1 MICIL
6 PYTILYEWYIY
17 NACILLEIFVFLSYF
32 IKIFLGDR
40 DKFCLPE
47 DVTIVHAEFTYY
59 YYPGDITF
67 PCK

>member
-1 MICIL
+1 MK
-6 PYTILYEWYIY
+6 YIH
-17 NACILLEIFVFLSYF
+17 NACMLLENIFTFLLHF
-32 IKIFLGDR
+32 IALFLCCLGDR

>member
-1 MICIL
+1 M
-6 PYTILYEWYIY
+6 
-17 NACILLEIFVFLSYF
+17 LLENIFTFLLHF
-32 IKIFLGDR
+32 IEIFLCYLGDR